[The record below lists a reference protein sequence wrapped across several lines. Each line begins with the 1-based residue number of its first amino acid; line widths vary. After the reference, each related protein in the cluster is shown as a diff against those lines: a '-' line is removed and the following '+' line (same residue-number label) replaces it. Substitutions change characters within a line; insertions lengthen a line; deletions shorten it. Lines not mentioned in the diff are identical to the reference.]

1 MGAKEWA
8 QRLETLLET
17 GELAGWAG
25 IGFLLINPTS
35 QNLGPNW
42 GSVSA
47 AREGGQDPL
56 LPAAV
61 AWMRAESGFCTGGP
75 RDFLRPCFPGHRSD
89 GLLWWRPPQR
99 GQCRRCL
106 LQTCSRSAGLGAC
119 GRQPAEQGDPSP
131 VASAHQRPQGWS
143 HQPFPVL
150 FISVL

>member
-42 GSVSA
+42 GSVSV

-56 LPAAV
+56 LPAVSALEARGIFSGLVFLGSDLMGCCGGVHPRRDSAV
-61 AWMRAESGFCTGGP
+61 SARRRHA
-75 RDFLRPCFPGHRSD
+75 PGAQD
-89 GLLWWRPPQR
+89 
-99 GQCRRCL
+99 
-106 LQTCSRSAGLGAC
+106 
-119 GRQPAEQGDPSP
+119 
-131 VASAHQRPQGWS
+131 
-143 HQPFPVL
+143 
-150 FISVL
+150 